1 MIEPLGGRVICDEFR
16 DGVPGYFSNQFF
28 VRKDSGIKKIT
39 DLKGKVR
46 RVSADIITN
55 ERTGQSFYSATIEL
69 LPGDLAQAILGQSAT
84 PETVAAFREMTN
96 HHSMALLKNYD
107 KWLADRIRE
116 SGKAAPS
123 EKGLRAGVGIYYFEQ
138 EMDS

>member
-1 MIEPLGGRVICDEFR
+1 MATAPVAGLVLKRLA
-16 DGVPGYFSNQFF
+16 
-28 VRKDSGIKKIT
+28 SGLVTLFIVT
-39 DLKGKVR
+39 LMVFAG
-46 RVSADIITN
+46 T
-55 ERTGQSFYSATIEL
+55 EL
-69 LPGDLAQAILGQSAT
+69 LPGDIAEAILGQQAT

-116 SGKAAPS
+116 SGKAAPN